1 MDFNSLCQ
9 FYISNYA
16 KLKNNKQIKQNL
28 IYSYELL
35 KVKRNKLKLGSI
47 LFEIKPT
54 LINGIILTYSFEMIF
69 SRQPSAGNAKKQIEK
84 ILTFFNWS
92 WDFKNVVT
100 LIIFLWLIGYY
111 CINSFWV
118 FYQTY
123 ISTSLLDDEHLN
135 IVLNQVFTLIETKPI
150 NTTFIIHSSNILAEL
165 SLYLNLF

>member
-1 MDFNSLCQ
+1 MRWYCSCSQPLLQQVIQLRPSSYSIAPLCRHWR
-9 FYISNYA
+9 YA
-16 KLKNNKQIKQNL
+16 RILRMLVVCN
-28 IYSYELL
+28 IYT
-35 KVKRNKLKLGSI
+35 
-47 LFEIKPT
+47 T